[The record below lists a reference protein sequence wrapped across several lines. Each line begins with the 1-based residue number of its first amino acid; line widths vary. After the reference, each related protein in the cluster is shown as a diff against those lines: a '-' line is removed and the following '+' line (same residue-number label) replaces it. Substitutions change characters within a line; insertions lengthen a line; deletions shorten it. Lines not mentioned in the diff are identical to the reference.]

1 MKISHLSETSAGATS
16 SGSVAFVSQVL
27 STTQKRT
34 NPSIYKGGK
43 VGSLFKGK
51 QTDKPFANSISEGIE
66 QSIAVGFNWSTLDED
81 MSMEDKM
88 SVFEE
93 FYTKGNLTE
102 SVDDDKKDYFVSL
115 FNMSVSPIKG
125 KKYIVVPLSLV
136 GNRILPLD
144 SPSIA
149 EFVAQGNDRLT
160 FNTTKGEKTYPSK
173 TMRDLSIFNTFT
185 FPSTSVY
192 DKFRTALSL
201 KFDISLPD
209 ISKPKQQG
217 VAEASS
223 NAQMNQTG
231 REEVESLDELS
242 KDTLQSYKDKTLKTL
257 SKRIDSI
264 SNPNKEKSVR
274 KVDAVP
280 KIKGHYFDRKNI
292 HAVGLAKQAEL
303 DRIKGGLDRA
313 TAKLKEQGVAE
324 ESLNEFA
331 ITPDDGSDGKQAGR
345 WLVTYM
351 IKNGITKEKII
362 IGKNANSVAKYF
374 EFKYRRKPLSVVPYV
389 DDMDLRGS
397 LGLDEQGLAESSEIK
412 IPTEDGITMQDIRLM
427 AGEGPLTKKTVLQ
440 AIAVIRKQRRP
451 HGVAEGYDDEE
462 HPIRDDGNEGIPG
475 KQRYPGK
482 LKTTGAAEDL
492 NEFAVDGF
500 GNSGDHRSKLLA
512 SVGRLFDAGNKVD
525 WQVPGQM
532 GHVTRVQD
540 DGITMKKWQMPRSKM
555 SFFLPMRDD
564 SRDSKYTI
572 KMVAPKH
579 YAVVSAEQGVEESTE
594 QGQNPTTWYKD
605 NKPFSLTR
613 DGSNFHLVDQ
623 SGNIVRNLR
632 IPPRY
637 IPMNLEDEGYRM
649 SNTGREYYKNPNWFT
664 LDEASEDELDEKA
677 VSKQQQKFFGMA
689 HAIQKGEKV
698 KGASPEL
705 KKVAKT
711 MGKQDVKDFASTKH
725 KGLPKKVS
733 EVAPASDLDVTVD
746 PELKKTIGFAQAHY
760 PASKNSSDA
769 FHKFVQRSIKHGKE
783 DDNRQNEALAKIE
796 NEILALKSKLAG
808 MKSIPSTVEESEI
821 NEEDLI
827 LVPGH
832 GHRLKPGLLHKA
844 EVSINPVDAIR
855 VDIPLLIRLLE
866 YARED
871 ASGDLDLHDLAEKLV
886 ALSDRGRTLTMRDYE
901 RVVDVPEEQVDEVS
915 NELAKSYLHGA
926 MRDTITN
933 KKDRNPGM
941 KRAIARL
948 SGTNKPLLPTV
959 AESKSAIMSGLTK

>member
-16 SGSVAFVSQVL
+16 SGSVAPVSQVL

-51 QTDKPFANSISEGIE
+51 QTDKPFSNSISEGIE
-66 QSIAVGFNWSTLDED
+66 QSMAVGFNWSTLDED

-93 FYTKGNLTE
+93 FHTKGNLTE

-115 FNMSVSPIKG
+115 FNMSASPIKG

-362 IGKNANSVAKYF
+362 VGKNANSVAKYF

-451 HGVAEGYDDEE
+451 QGVAEGSEQKKPLRTHKSGCGYNYGHDCDCGGTLT
-462 HPIRDDGNEGIPG
+462 HASNCHYNHGHDCDCGLD
-475 KQRYPGK
+475 K
-482 LKTTGAAEDL
+482 LK
-492 NEFAVDGF
+492 
-500 GNSGDHRSKLLA
+500 HQKQ
-512 SVGRLFDAGNKVD
+512 NK
-525 WQVPGQM
+525 
-532 GHVTRVQD
+532 
-540 DGITMKKWQMPRSKM
+540 
-555 SFFLPMRDD
+555 
-564 SRDSKYTI
+564 
-572 KMVAPKH
+572 
-579 YAVVSAEQGVEESTE
+579 EQGVEESTE
-594 QGQNPTTWYKD
+594 QGQKPTTWYKD

-783 DDNRQNEALAKIE
+783 DDVRQDVELAKIE

>member
-51 QTDKPFANSISEGIE
+51 QTDKPFSNSISEGIE
-66 QSIAVGFNWSTLDED
+66 QSMAVGFNWSTLDED

-115 FNMSVSPIKG
+115 FNMSASPIKG

-217 VAEASS
+217 VAE
-223 NAQMNQTG
+223 
-231 REEVESLDELS
+231 
-242 KDTLQSYKDKTLKTL
+242 
-257 SKRIDSI
+257 
-264 SNPNKEKSVR
+264 
-274 KVDAVP
+274 
-280 KIKGHYFDRKNI
+280 
-292 HAVGLAKQAEL
+292 
-303 DRIKGGLDRA
+303 
-313 TAKLKEQGVAE
+313 

-397 LGLDEQGLAESSEIK
+397 LGLDEQDVAEGSEIK

-512 SVGRLFDAGNKVD
+512 TVGRLFDAGNKVD

-532 GHVTRVQD
+532 GHITRVQD

-948 SGTNKPLLPTV
+948 SGTNKPLLNPVPTV
-959 AESKSAIMSGLTK
+959 AESKSAIMSGLITNQTKK